1 MWHVTWFIC
10 IRTNY
15 DRFKNRKI
23 CQKITMSVLLKA
35 FLVGYKLFP
44 IKNSFFEV
52 AFRKKIFFIA
62 ISIFVISKIL
72 CQLKIRHFRKN
83 FETNHDRR
91 NLFGQWFSLP
101 NRLRSPVWTVHA
113 LLGPGMPAINWRY
126 NWWLRNSWEVCLGVF
141 LHLRQ

>member
-1 MWHVTWFIC
+1 
-10 IRTNY
+10 
-15 DRFKNRKI
+15 
-23 CQKITMSVLLKA
+23 MSVLLKA

-62 ISIFVISKIL
+62 ISIFVISKFL

-91 NLFGQWFSLP
+91 NLFGQ
-101 NRLRSPVWTVHA
+101 
-113 LLGPGMPAINWRY
+113 
-126 NWWLRNSWEVCLGVF
+126 
-141 LHLRQ
+141 